1 MIIMPI
7 HFRSYCETLQK
18 IRQTRGSNA
27 KARIFAECLRKIE
40 GDEELQLAAQF
51 IGEGAFSD
59 VSGKRASVGSRT
71 SAVAAAAFC
80 EIDYDLV
87 FKPCRTATG
96 SSSETIARLME
107 NIPAA
112 IEKRSPREI
121 SLIEI
126 QEIFDRLYIARSR
139 VDKEQILW
147 EAWGIMTP
155 IEIKFFIRMLSQ
167 GSLRIG
173 FETKS
178 VVSAIAQ
185 AFDRDPEEVRY
196 AQMITGSLGRTA
208 LLAREDRLDEAT
220 FRLFHPL
227 SFMLASPI
235 ESRKVENLH
244 EYIAEEKFDGMRA
257 QVHINEDQ
265 VKLFSRDLNDITSS
279 FPDIVEFFNQKSL
292 PPTVLDGE
300 ICLFKENTIQPF
312 QLLQKRMGVKKP
324 SKKVLR
330 EFPVLFIP
338 FDILY
343 ADSKPV
349 FHLTL
354 DERRALLEKLAADY
368 HLPITNRFEI
378 HHTDDIE
385 TMFKRA
391 LEHGNEGLMLK
402 HRQSVYEYGQ
412 RRKSWLKVK
421 KPGGSIDTVIMYAHA
436 GSGKRGGTF
445 SDFTLGVSVKED
457 ERYEEEFIPIGK
469 AYGGYSDRE
478 LKEIN
483 QRIKELT
490 VERYGPTLGLKP
502 GIIVELEFDDIQVNK
517 RTKAGYTLRF
527 PRFRSIRKDL
537 SLSDVNTLKDVEKQY
552 QEKLNQQR
560 LAQTVHPS
568 FIFDR
573 DESKGA

>member
-1 MIIMPI
+1 MTIQ
-7 HFRSYCETLQK
+7 FRTYCETLQQ
-18 IRQTRGSNA
+18 IRQTRGNNA
-27 KARIFAECLRKIE
+27 KTRIFAECLKSIE
-40 GDEELQLAAQF
+40 RDEELQLAAQF

-59 VSGKRASVGSRT
+59 LSGKRTSVGSRT
-71 SAVAAAAFC
+71 SGVAAATFC

-96 SSSETIARLME
+96 SSSETISRLME

-112 IEKRSPREI
+112 IEKRSLVEI
-121 SLIEI
+121 GLTDI
-126 QEIFDRLYIARSR
+126 QELFDRLNRAKSR
-139 VDKEQILW
+139 TDKEQILW
-147 EAWGIMTP
+147 ESWGMMTP
-155 IEIKFFIRMLSQ
+155 VEIKFFIRMLSQ

-185 AFDRDPEEVRY
+185 AFDQDPEEVRY
-196 AQMITGSLGRTA
+196 AHMITGSLGKTA
-208 LLAREDRLDEAT
+208 LLARQNRLDDAT

-227 SFMLASPI
+227 AFMLASPI
-235 ESRKVENLH
+235 ESRKIDNLH
-244 EYIAEEKFDGMRA
+244 DYIAEEKFDGMRA
-257 QVHINEDQ
+257 QVHVKGDQ

-279 FPDIVEFFNQKSL
+279 FPDIVNFFRQKEI

-324 SKKVLR
+324 SQKVLQD
-330 EFPVLFIP
+330 FPVLFIP

-343 ADSKPV
+343 ADSEPV

-354 DERRALLEKLAADY
+354 NERRSLLEKLSDDY
-368 HLPITNRFEI
+368 HLPITNQFEI
-378 HHTDDIE
+378 HHIDKIE
-385 TMFKRA
+385 TMFTRA
-391 LEHGNEGLMLK
+391 IEHGNEGLMLK
-402 HRQSVYEYGQ
+402 NRLSIYEYGQ

-421 KPGGSIDTVIMYAHA
+421 KPGGSIDTVMMYAHA

-445 SDFTLGVSVKED
+445 SDFTLGVSVKDD

-469 AYGGYSDRE
+469 AYGGYSDQE
-478 LKEIN
+478 LKELN

-502 GIIVELEFDDIQVNK
+502 GIIVELEYDDIQVNK

-527 PRFRSIRKDL
+527 PRFRAIRKDL
-537 SLSDVNTLKDVEKQY
+537 GSSDVNTLKDVEKLY
-552 QEKLNQQR
+552 REKMAQQR
-560 LAQTVHPS
+560 SAQSEHLS
-568 FIFDR
+568 FLYKRND
-573 DESKGA
+573 SNK

>member
-1 MIIMPI
+1 MIMDI

-18 IRQTRGSNA
+18 IRETRGNNA
-27 KARIFAECLRKIE
+27 KARIFAEYIKQIDS
-40 GDEELQLAAQF
+40 DEELKLAAQF

-59 VSGKRASVGSRT
+59 LSGKRASVGSRT

-80 EIDYDLV
+80 KIDYDLV

-96 SSSETIARLME
+96 SSSETISRLME

-126 QEIFDRLYIARSR
+126 QEIFDRLHKARSR

-155 IEIKFFIRMLSQ
+155 IEIKFFIRMLSR

-178 VVSAIAQ
+178 VTSSIAK
-185 AFDRDPEEVRY
+185 AFDREPEAVRY
-196 AQMITGSLGRTA
+196 AQMITGSLGKTA
-208 LLAREDRLDEAT
+208 LLARENRLNEAT

-227 SFMLASPI
+227 AFMLASPI

-257 QVHINEDQ
+257 QVHINKNQ
-265 VKLFSRDLNDITSS
+265 VKLFSRDLNDITAS
-279 FPDIVEFFNQKSL
+279 FPDIVEFFHQKNL

-300 ICLFKENTIQPF
+300 ICLFKKNTIQPF

-324 SKKVLR
+324 SKKMLR

-343 ADSKPV
+343 SDGEPV

-354 DERRALLEKLAADY
+354 DERRALLENLTADY
-368 HLPITNRFEI
+368 HLPITNQFEI
-378 HHTDDIE
+378 NHPDDIE
-385 TMFKRA
+385 TMFLRA

-421 KPGGSIDTVIMYAHA
+421 QPGGSFETVMMYAHA
-436 GSGKRGGTF
+436 GSGKRGGTY
-445 SDFTLGVSVKED
+445 SDFTLGISVKED

-469 AYGGYSDRE
+469 AYGGYSDVE
-478 LKEIN
+478 LKELN

-527 PRFRSIRKDL
+527 PRFRSIRNDL
-537 SLSDVNTLKDVEKQY
+537 SLNDVNTLKDVEKQY
-552 QEKLNQQR
+552 RGKLNQKR
-560 LAQTVHPS
+560 LAQTMHPS
-568 FIFDR
+568 FIFKR
-573 DESKGA
+573 DE

>member
-1 MIIMPI
+1 MPI
-7 HFRSYCETLQK
+7 HFRTYCETLQK

-27 KARIFAECLRKIE
+27 KARIFAECLQQIE
-40 GDEELQLAAQF
+40 GEEELQLATQF

-71 SAVAAAAFC
+71 GAVAAAAFC

-126 QEIFDRLYIARSR
+126 QEIFDRLHAARSR

-155 IEIKFFIRMLSQ
+155 VEIKFFLRMMSQ

-185 AFDRDPEEVRY
+185 AYDRDPEEVRY

-235 ESRKVENLH
+235 ESRKVEHLQ

-257 QVHINEDQ
+257 QVHINQDQ
-265 VKLFSRDLNDITSS
+265 VKLFSRDLNDITTT

-292 PPTVLDGE
+292 PASVLDGE

-343 ADSKPV
+343 ADAKPV

-378 HHTDDIE
+378 NHTDDIE

-421 KPGGSIDTVIMYAHA
+421 QPGGSFETVMMYAHA
-436 GSGKRGGTF
+436 GSGKRGGTY
-445 SDFTLGVSVKED
+445 SDFTLGISVKDD

-469 AYGGYSDRE
+469 AYGGYSDVE
-478 LKEIN
+478 LKELN

-537 SLSDVNTLKDVEKQY
+537 SLNDVNTLKDVEKQY
-552 QEKLNQQR
+552 LEKLDQQR

-568 FIFDR
+568 FLFER
-573 DESKGA
+573 EKS

>member
-1 MIIMPI
+1 MTI
-7 HFRSYCETLQK
+7 HFRSYCETLQQ
-18 IRQTRGSNA
+18 IRQTRGNNA
-27 KARIFAECLRKIE
+27 KTAIFAECLKSIE
-40 GDEELQLAAQF
+40 GDDELQLAAQF

-59 VSGKRASVGSRT
+59 LSGKKASVGSRT
-71 SAVAAAAFC
+71 GGVAAAAFC

-96 SSSETIARLME
+96 SSSETISRLME

-112 IEKRSPREI
+112 IEKRSPIEMGLKEVQ
-121 SLIEI
+121 SL
-126 QEIFDRLYIARSR
+126 FNRLNRVKSR
-139 VDKEQILW
+139 ADKEQILW
-147 EAWGIMTP
+147 EAWGMMTP
-155 IEIKFFIRMLSQ
+155 VEIKFFIRMLSQ

-185 AFDRDPEEVRY
+185 AFDQDPDDVRY
-196 AQMITGSLGRTA
+196 AHMITGSLGKTA
-208 LLAREDRLDEAT
+208 LLARQNRLDDAT

-227 SFMLASPI
+227 AFMLASPI
-235 ESRKVENLH
+235 ESRKVANLH
-244 EYIAEEKFDGMRA
+244 DYIVEEKFDGMRA
-257 QVHINEDQ
+257 QVHVDDEQ
-265 VKLFSRDLNDITSS
+265 VKLFSRDLNDITST
-279 FPDIVEFFNQKSL
+279 FPDIVAFFHQKQL

-324 SKKVLR
+324 TQKVLQ

-343 ADSKPV
+343 AESEPV

-354 DERRALLEKLAADY
+354 NKRRSLLEKLAADY
-368 HLPITNRFEI
+368 HLPITNQFEI
-378 HHTDDIE
+378 HHTDEIE
-385 TMFKRA
+385 SMFNRA
-391 LEHGNEGLMLK
+391 IEHGNEGLMLK
-402 HRQSVYEYGQ
+402 NRQSVYEYGQ

-421 KPGGSIDTVIMYAHA
+421 KPGGSIDTVMMYAHA

-445 SDFTLGVSVKED
+445 SDFTLGVSVKDD

-469 AYGGYSDRE
+469 AYGGYSDQE
-478 LKEIN
+478 LKELN
-483 QRIKELT
+483 RRIKELT

-502 GIIVELEFDDIQVNK
+502 GIIVELEYDDIQVNK

-527 PRFRSIRKDL
+527 PRFRAIREDL
-537 SLSDVNTLKDVEKQY
+537 RPGDVNTLKDVEKLY
-552 QEKLNQQR
+552 SEKMAQQR
-560 LAQTVHPS
+560 KAQSDHLS
-568 FIFDR
+568 FLYKR
-573 DESKGA
+573 DDLGG

>member
-1 MIIMPI
+1 MIMDI

-18 IRQTRGSNA
+18 IRETRGNNA
-27 KARIFAECLRKIE
+27 KARIFAEYIKQIDS
-40 GDEELQLAAQF
+40 DEELKLAAQF

-59 VSGKRASVGSRT
+59 LSGKRASVGSRT

-80 EIDYDLV
+80 KIDYDLV

-96 SSSETIARLME
+96 SSSETISRLME

-126 QEIFDRLYIARSR
+126 QEIFDRLHKARSR

-147 EAWGIMTP
+147 ETWGIMTP
-155 IEIKFFIRMLSQ
+155 IEIKFFIRMLSR

-178 VVSAIAQ
+178 VTSSIAK
-185 AFDRDPEEVRY
+185 AFDREPEAVRY
-196 AQMITGSLGRTA
+196 AQMITGSLGKTA
-208 LLAREDRLDEAT
+208 LLARENRLNEAT

-227 SFMLASPI
+227 AFMLASPI

-257 QVHINEDQ
+257 QVHINKNQ
-265 VKLFSRDLNDITSS
+265 VKLFSRDLNDITAS
-279 FPDIVEFFNQKSL
+279 FPDIVEFFHQKNL

-300 ICLFKENTIQPF
+300 ICLFKKNTIQPF

-324 SKKVLR
+324 SKKMLR

-343 ADSKPV
+343 SDGEPV

-354 DERRALLEKLAADY
+354 DERRALLENLTADY
-368 HLPITNRFEI
+368 HLPITNQFEI
-378 HHTDDIE
+378 NHPDDIE
-385 TMFKRA
+385 TMFLRA

-402 HRQSVYEYGQ
+402 HWQSVYEYGQ

-421 KPGGSIDTVIMYAHA
+421 QPGGSFETVMMYAHA
-436 GSGKRGGTF
+436 GSGRRGGTY
-445 SDFTLGVSVKED
+445 SDFTLGISVKDD

-469 AYGGYSDRE
+469 AYGGYSDSE
-478 LKEIN
+478 LKELN
-483 QRIKELT
+483 LRIKELT

-552 QEKLNQQR
+552 QEKLDQQR
-560 LAQTVHPS
+560 LSQTVHPS

-573 DESKGA
+573 DESNGA

>member
-1 MIIMPI
+1 MTI
-7 HFRSYCETLQK
+7 HFRSYCETLQQ
-18 IRQTRGSNA
+18 IRQTRGNNA
-27 KARIFAECLRKIE
+27 KTAIFAECLKSIE
-40 GDEELQLAAQF
+40 GDDELQLAAQF

-59 VSGKRASVGSRT
+59 LSGKKASVGSRT
-71 SAVAAAAFC
+71 SGVAAAAFC

-96 SSSETIARLME
+96 SSSETISRLME

-112 IEKRSPREI
+112 IEKRSPIEMGLNEVQ
-121 SLIEI
+121 SL
-126 QEIFDRLYIARSR
+126 FNRLNRVKSR
-139 VDKEQILW
+139 ADKEQILW
-147 EAWGIMTP
+147 EAWGMMTP
-155 IEIKFFIRMLSQ
+155 VEIKFFIRMLSQ

-185 AFDRDPEEVRY
+185 AFDQDPDDVRY
-196 AQMITGSLGRTA
+196 AHMITGSLGKTA
-208 LLAREDRLDEAT
+208 LLARQNRLDDAT

-227 SFMLASPI
+227 AFMLASPI
-235 ESRKVENLH
+235 ESRKVANLH
-244 EYIAEEKFDGMRA
+244 DYIVEEKFDGMRA
-257 QVHINEDQ
+257 QVHVDDDQ

-279 FPDIVEFFNQKSL
+279 FPDIVAFFHQKQL

-324 SKKVLR
+324 TQKVLQ

-338 FDILY
+338 FDLLF

-354 DERRALLEKLAADY
+354 NERRSLLEKLAAGY
-368 HLPITNRFEI
+368 HLPITNQFEI
-378 HHTDDIE
+378 HHTDEIE
-385 TMFKRA
+385 SMFNRA
-391 LEHGNEGLMLK
+391 IEHGNEGLMLK
-402 HRQSVYEYGQ
+402 NRQSVYEYGQ

-421 KPGGSIDTVIMYAHA
+421 KPGGSIDTVMMYAHA

-445 SDFTLGVSVKED
+445 SDFTLGVSVKDD

-469 AYGGYSDRE
+469 AYGGYSDQE
-478 LKEIN
+478 LKELN
-483 QRIKELT
+483 RRIKELT

-502 GIIVELEFDDIQVNK
+502 GIIVELEYDDIQVNK

-527 PRFRSIRKDL
+527 PRFRAIREDL
-537 SLSDVNTLKDVEKQY
+537 RPGDVNTLKDVEKLY
-552 QEKLNQQR
+552 SEKVAQQR
-560 LAQTVHPS
+560 KAQSDHLS
-568 FIFDR
+568 FLYKR
-573 DESKGA
+573 DDLGG